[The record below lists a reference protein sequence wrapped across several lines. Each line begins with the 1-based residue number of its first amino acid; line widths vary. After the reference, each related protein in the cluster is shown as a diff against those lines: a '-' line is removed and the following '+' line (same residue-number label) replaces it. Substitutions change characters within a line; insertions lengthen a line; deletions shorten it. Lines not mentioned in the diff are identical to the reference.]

1 MAKKTKRFLT
11 PSRVKAFAAYL
22 IIGCLAGAVIL
33 TIFPGLLGESFTG
46 SCGNHEESF
55 SKFKGVKKGMKK
67 ADRTV
72 EDMRSCDIARRISE
86 KNTISLRDL
95 QKFDRGV
102 KACTRLGK
110 QMPPELVEEVRNKS
124 KN

>member
-55 SKFKGVKKGMKK
+55 SKFKSVKKGMKK

-72 EDMRSCDIARRISE
+72 EDTRRCDRARRISE
-86 KNTISLRDL
+86 QKTLSLRDL
-95 QKFDRGV
+95 QKFDMGV
-102 KACTRLGK
+102 EACARLRK
-110 QMPPELVEEVRNKS
+110 QMPPELVEKVRNKYQ
-124 KN
+124 N